1 MSTSNTSL
9 RIAEL
14 DFDSIKRNLKNY
26 LRSQSEFQDFDFE
39 GSGMSI
45 LIDLLAYN
53 THYMGYYLNMVGNE
67 AFMDTAQLRESMI
80 SIAKLMNYTPR
91 SSQGAETKIN
101 IVVTPAPG
109 SEDTTAQS
117 VTLDKYTRLLGA
129 DINGINYPFVTL
141 YSNTVS
147 KVSGSF
153 NFANVVIRQ
162 GEVITRQYLMDAQN
176 TRRRFKIPSSNVD
189 TSTLLVSVQESPT
202 NTYTTVY
209 NQYNDITLV
218 QGNTAAYF
226 VEEDTD
232 LNYVVQFGDNIIGK
246 TPKIGS
252 VINIR
257 YLDNVGSVANSI
269 NSFSFIDKIGGEY
282 SSNVIVSSTT
292 PSYGAADKET
302 IEQIRFRAPYHYTV
316 QNRAV
321 TTNDYETIIT
331 RDFPYI
337 DAASCWGGE
346 DNDPVVY
353 GKVYLSLKPR
363 TNYVLTTLQKEQ
375 IKENLI
381 RSRNVLTIIPEII
394 DPDYEYI
401 TIIGKITYN
410 PSKTSLTAD
419 EILTLVR
426 AAITDYN
433 NAELKRFDSVFRKS
447 KLQNYMENA
456 ERSITGSDIQIYL
469 QKRHILTLGTSE
481 NVRVKFNVPL
491 RKGDYVSKLFTFPE
505 AKVYDLTNILRNV
518 YVEEVPE
525 SFTGVEEIVI
535 ENPGINYT
543 STPTIRISGDGIGA
557 TATAKIVNG
566 RISTITVTNRG
577 TNYSRATVYI
587 EGGGGSEATATAMLE
602 ARTGVLRTFYYEQ
615 NGEKVIINSNAGTID
630 YDTGEIFLESFNA
643 QSLVEN
649 DFYPADVLTFNIPSQ
664 GEIIMPLRNRI
675 ISFDEGDPFALQL
688 TLEAE

>member
-232 LNYVVQFGDNIIGK
+232 SNYVVQFGDNIIGK

-269 NSFSFIDKIGGEY
+269 NNFSFIDKIGGEY

-321 TTNDYETIIT
+321 TKNDYETIIT

-337 DAASCWGGE
+337 DAVSCWGGE

-557 TATAKIVNG
+557 AATAKIVNG

-615 NGEKVIINSNAGTID
+615 NGEKVIINPNAGTID